1 MSRSVKRLVAIVVAL
16 AACGG
21 EKKDSKDKETAEKA
35 IELPALTVPPLG
47 VESPKKMNYVYG
59 DGAKPYAKVV
69 EAYKK
74 QDWPAVIAGAEET
87 LAKDAGHLEAHRVLG
102 AALAQTGDFPKAAD
116 HLLAALAGDFLR
128 WGPKLPEDQELTG
141 FLASPHGKS
150 LLARHLEMKAG
161 VEKAIRGGVWL
172 IGRRSTFKWPAK
184 SGSASTRGELY
195 AYDEAS
201 KRFFQ
206 ITHTSHQLAAWLP
219 SPNGAEIA
227 LVGFDK
233 VAMPDPAKAK
243 NTPPT
248 IRAWVETIDAKTF
261 ETVTKRS
268 TFKNVRALGVYWGDG
283 GQLLVDTFKAAGRW
297 ALTPDA
303 TFSIDASTGKAAKS
317 AAAPDPASGRALVSL
332 DETLVAGPTAG
343 IQVVASPTDPALI
356 TELKLVSTGRS
367 IKIPESGLGDASV
380 PRANPSGSRAAFATW
395 VDPCGEGDAAKPSLY
410 VADAKTGQ
418 LKHLLT
424 ADSRFNLAWLTDD
437 RLVYEDG
444 SGGLRIW
451 DATTGRKRRRSSRR
465 PAWGSQGCRR
475 RRSRSAARSR
485 SPISRPTTARRP
497 SRLRRPASAAR
508 TRCRPRSRRSRRR
521 SRSSRQVGNRS
532 RNRTRIRSS

>member
-1 MSRSVKRLVAIVVAL
+1 MRLVIAMVVLL
-16 AACGG
+16 AGCGDD
-21 EKKDSKDKETAEKA
+21 KKGGPDKEAAEKA
-35 IELPALTVPPLG
+35 VELPKLTMPPLG
-47 VESPKKMNYVYG
+47 VDSVKKMNYVYG
-59 DGAKPYAKVV
+59 DGQKPYAKVA
-69 EAYKK
+69 EAHKK
-74 QDWPAVIAGAEET
+74 QDWPAVIAAAEET

-102 AALAQTGDFPKAAD
+102 VALAQTGDFPKAAD
-116 HLLAALAGDFLR
+116 HLLAALGGDFTR
-128 WGPKLPEDQELTG
+128 WGPKLPEDKELTEL
-141 FLASPHGKS
+141 LASPHGKA
-150 LLARHLEMKAG
+150 LLAMHLEIKAA
-161 VEKAIRGGVWL
+161 VEKAIRGGVWM

-195 AYDEAS
+195 AWDEAS

-206 ITHTSHQLAAWLP
+206 ISHTSHQLAAWLP

-227 LVGFDK
+227 LVGYEK
-233 VAMPDPAKAK
+233 VALPDAKDPKAK

-261 ETVTKRS
+261 ETVTARS
-268 TFKNVRALGVYWGDG
+268 TFKNVRALAAYWGDG
-283 GQLLVDTFKAAGRW
+283 GQLLVDTFKPAGRW

-317 AAAPDPASGRALVSL
+317 AARPDPASGRALVSL
-332 DETLVAGPTAG
+332 DETLVSGPTAG
-343 IQVVASPTDPALI
+343 IRGTPSPTDPALI
-356 TELKLVSTGRS
+356 TEITLEASGRA

-380 PRANPSGSRAAFATW
+380 PRANPSGTRAAFATW

-424 ADSRFNLAWLTDD
+424 ADSRFNVRWLTDD

-451 DATTGRKRRRSSRR
+451 DATTGREVTKIVEKTGLGLSGLSASPKPICRKEPLADVETDDGSEPEPE
-465 PAWGSQGCRR
+465 PA
-475 RRSRSAARSR
+475 
-485 SPISRPTTARRP
+485 PPTGEDPLPPEEGAG
-497 SRLRRPASAAR
+497 PASA
-508 TRCRPRSRRSRRR
+508 PE
-521 SRSSRQVGNRS
+521 
-532 RNRTRIRSS
+532 